1 MSSLINEPIVE
12 SGFEKV
18 RDKIG
23 EILLIELTKQKE
35 IQNFTEEIN
44 IYSEK
49 SVPESGAEQLRINV
63 LLDSGNYGTLNP
75 KDAQGK
81 TIYFVDIYTSSKES
95 DGVTGDYAA
104 AFLLHK
110 YIRLCRFILQ
120 SSKYK
125 TLGFPAG
132 LIGGKSVEMFETLPP
147 AQKQDARFTRFARIT
162 FSVRIQESDV
172 LWEGIAVNGIDTT
185 VTLQETLQGYKYQFN
200 N

>member
-1 MSSLINEPIVE
+1 MSSLINEPILE

-18 RDKIG
+18 RDRIG
-23 EILLIELTKQKE
+23 EILLLELTKQKQL
-35 IQNFTEEIN
+35 QNFSEEIN
-44 IYSEK
+44 VYSEK
-49 SVPESGAEQLRINV
+49 SVPESSAEPLQINV

-81 TIYFVDIYTSSKES
+81 TIYFIDIYTTSKES

-125 TLGFPAG
+125 TLGFPDG

-172 LWEGIAVNGIDTT
+172 LWGGITASSFETT
-185 VTLQETLQGYKYQFN
+185 VTLQETEQGYKYQFN
-200 N
+200 T